1 MDIADEFRTL
11 IRALNA
17 ARVTYAVCGGF
28 AVVVHGFP
36 RLTQDIDL
44 LVRDE
49 DLPRVRETARA
60 AGFTVEAG
68 SFTIN
73 RGRPGESRFYRMLK
87 TAGPEH
93 LLLNLLAVTPDREE
107 SFASREAQL
116 ADDLPLTVIGRE
128 GLRRMKLAAARP
140 KDLEDLRKL
149 GLLTPEDESGITTTQ
164 PGD

>member
-1 MDIADEFRTL
+1 MDIAEEFRAL

-17 ARVTYAVCGGF
+17 ARIPYAVCGGF
-28 AVVVHGFP
+28 AVIVHGFP
-36 RLTQDIDL
+36 RVTQDIDL

-49 DLPRVRETARA
+49 DLSRVRETARRV
-60 AGFTVEAG
+60 GFALDSG

-73 RGRPGESRFYRMLK
+73 RGRPGESRFHRMLK
-87 TAGPEH
+87 IEGAEH
-93 LLLNLLAVTPDREE
+93 LMLDLLAVTPDREAI
-107 SFASREAQL
+107 FAAREAQM

-149 GLLTPEDESGITTTQ
+149 SLLSPEDEGRTTTQ
-164 PGD
+164 PGN

>member
-17 ARVTYAVCGGF
+17 ARIPYAVCGGF
-28 AVVVHGFP
+28 AVIVHGFP
-36 RLTQDIDL
+36 RVTQDIDL
-44 LVRDE
+44 LVPDE
-49 DLPRVRETARA
+49 DLSRVREVARA
-60 AGFTVEAG
+60 VGFTVDTG
-68 SFTIN
+68 SFTIR

-87 TAGPEH
+87 VEGSEH
-93 LLLNLLAVTPDREE
+93 LMLDLLAVTPDREE
-107 SFASREAQL
+107 IFASRETQL

-149 GLLTPEDESGITTTQ
+149 GLLTPEDESGIIPQ
-164 PGD
+164 RGD

>member
-1 MDIADEFRTL
+1 MDIADEFRAL

-17 ARVTYAVCGGF
+17 ARVPYAVCGGF
-28 AVVVHGFP
+28 AVIVHGFP

-60 AGFTVEAG
+60 VGFRVDSG
-68 SFTIN
+68 PFTLN

-87 TAGPEH
+87 IEGAEH
-93 LLLNLLAVTPDREE
+93 LMLDLLAVTPDREE
-107 SFASREAQL
+107 TFAAREAQM

-149 GLLTPEDESGITTTQ
+149 GLLTPEDESGITTQ